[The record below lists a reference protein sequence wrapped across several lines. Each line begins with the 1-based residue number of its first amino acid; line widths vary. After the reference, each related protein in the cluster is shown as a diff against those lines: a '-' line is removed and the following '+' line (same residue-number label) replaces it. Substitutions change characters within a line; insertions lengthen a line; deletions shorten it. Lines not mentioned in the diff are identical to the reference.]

1 MSLSACSQQNDL
13 NPDERQLL
21 LNERDFSA
29 VRVER
34 EGSYKKSVQY
44 FNRIVELSYVNERSK
59 GFYLYSGVT
68 LNPNASDALIQGYA
82 GKFGASQSLKSND
95 VSRQELPLSEAFPSG
110 SSLDLLLKNGKP
122 MGNMFF
128 TRAGNKSVFIFFAG
142 VHFEQAAD
150 FEAFIQPYLQRVRGY
165 ESRDPLLGW
174 FGDLFASRKDN
185 RAQPKNQ

>member
-1 MSLSACSQQNDL
+1 MQYL
-13 NPDERQLL
+13 NRT
-21 LNERDFSA
+21 
-29 VRVER
+29 
-34 EGSYKKSVQY
+34 
-44 FNRIVELSYVNERSK
+44 VELSYVNERSK

-82 GKFGASQSLKSND
+82 GKFGANQSLKSND
-95 VSRQELPLSEAFPSG
+95 VIRQELQLSDVLPSG

-142 VHFEQAAD
+142 VHFEHAAD
-150 FEAFIQPYLQRVRGY
+150 FEAFIQPYLQRVRDY

-174 FGDLFASRKDN
+174 FGGLFASRDDE